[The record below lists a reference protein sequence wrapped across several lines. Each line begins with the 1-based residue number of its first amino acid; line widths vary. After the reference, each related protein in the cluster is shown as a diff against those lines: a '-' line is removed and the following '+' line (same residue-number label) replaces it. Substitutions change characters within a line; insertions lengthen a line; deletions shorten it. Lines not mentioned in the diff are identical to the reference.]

1 MKVLII
7 PDIHL
12 DIGFADECI
21 TRYGDSCERIVLL
34 GDYFDSEEATLESTL
49 ATARWVENK
58 LHDPRFT
65 CLLGNHDVQYWF
77 NLRDLNCAGLDESY
91 REAISSVLDPHW
103 QHFRLWSLVDGW
115 LLSHASIHRS
125 FFRNRI
131 LPVEE
136 HLEELGQTAINLA
149 SNECEVHP
157 FLGCGVARCGVFS
170 VGGVTWCDFAREF
183 KYTKDINQIFGHSN
197 SDRVKKVIV
206 PGSSN
211 YMIDCR
217 QTVCCILEDGVPRFE
232 QVRPAFTTHKPI
244 RRRFL

>member
-21 TRYGDSCERIVLL
+21 TRHGDSCERIVLL
-34 GDYFDSEEATLESTL
+34 GDYFDAEDATLESTL
-49 ATARWVENK
+49 ATAQWVRDK

-77 NLRDLNCAGLDESY
+77 NLKDLNCAGLNEEY
-91 REAISSVLDPHW
+91 RKAIQSVLGEYWHR
-103 QHFRLWSLVDGW
+103 FGLWTLQDGW
-115 LLSHASIHRS
+115 LLSHAGVHRC
-125 FFRNRI
+125 FFREMT
-131 LPVEE
+131 LPWEQHLSAIATTALRLAEE
-136 HLEELGQTAINLA
+136 EKK
-149 SNECEVHP
+149 VHP
-157 FLGCGVARCGVFS
+157 FLGCGHARWGVFS

-183 KYTKDINQIFGHSN
+183 KYTKGINQIFGHSK

-211 YMIDCR
+211 YMIDCSQR
-217 QTVCCILEDGVPRFE
+217 VCCILEDGVPHFD
-232 QVRPAFTTHKPI
+232 QIRPAI
-244 RRRFL
+244 RAPRQRRYRPL